1 MPTIPSIRT
10 SVENKDI
17 LVLDNHAKNGTFE
30 KDARGRLIAYTG
42 GFSVVFPYRT
52 ANGEKWAFRCWHSDI
67 KNSKKRYETISKS
80 IKNAKLSFLCE
91 FQYIDKGINV
101 EGNIYSTTR
110 MRWIDGMTIKDY
122 ICQNRNSKDL
132 LIALADNFLKMT
144 QALHAQSLAHGDLQ
158 HGNILVDK
166 NHQLYLVDYDSFYCP
181 RLKGEADT
189 VTGLADYQH
198 PARINNKSV
207 SEKLDYFSE
216 LIIYLSILAIAENP
230 LLVDK
235 YKVNDADRL
244 LFSKEDFVD
253 IKSSEVYK
261 DIQGLGKEFQD
272 LLDVLEGY
280 LKCSSIDELLPFETY
295 LLENRITFTS
305 SATKAVRNTQVVS
318 IEWDVPF
325 EAEVSLKRGKDGDL
339 ERCENK
345 GCISTALCESITYEL
360 HIKKPGVSEI
370 RKQITIEVFDEC
382 KIDFSADKYYIF
394 PTIPVKLSWNVE
406 HAKRVWLD
414 NEEVNVT
421 GTKVIEPKKATT
433 CVLSAEDEFGVKEK
447 RVDIQMLPIP
457 QVKSLLVP
465 VPDITNNLSVTIQQ
479 PKYNVD
485 VKFPTIDID
494 WIKVE
499 VPRVKSLTELGLYRS
514 LEQSPPQPRINL
526 MSSIKKVFNQIIRK

>member
-67 KNSKKRYETISKS
+67 KNSKKRYETISNS

-101 EGNIYSTTR
+101 EGNIYPTTR
-110 MRWIDGMTIKDY
+110 MRWIDGITIKDY

-198 PARINNKSV
+198 PARLSNKFV

-216 LIIYLSILAIAENP
+216 LVIYLCILAIAENP
-230 LLVDK
+230 VLVDK

-244 LFSKEDFVD
+244 LFSKEDFAD
-253 IKSSEVYK
+253 IKNSEVYR
-261 DIQGLGKEFQD
+261 DIQGLGKELQE
-272 LLDVLEGY
+272 LLDVLDAY
-280 LKCSSIDELLPFETY
+280 LKCSSIDELLPFESY

-305 SATKAVRNTQVVS
+305 SATKAVRNTQSVT

-325 EAEVSLKRGKDGDL
+325 ESEVSLKKEKNGNFEKCG
-339 ERCENK
+339 NK
-345 GCISTALCESITYEL
+345 GSISTTLSESITYEL
-360 HIKKPGVSEI
+360 LVKKTDCPEI
-370 RKQITIEVFDEC
+370 RKQTTIEVFDEC

-406 HAKRVWLD
+406 HAKKVWLD
-414 NEEVNVT
+414 NEEVKVT

-433 CVLSAEDEFGVKEK
+433 NVLSAEDEFGVKEK
-447 RVDIQMLPIP
+447 RVDIQILPIP

-465 VPDITNNLSVTIQQ
+465 IPNITNNLSVTIQQ
-479 PKYNVD
+479 PRYNVD

-499 VPRVKSLTELGLYRS
+499 VPRVKSLIELGLYRS
-514 LEQSPPQPRINL
+514 LEQSPPQPKINL
-526 MSSIKKVFNQIIRK
+526 MSSIKKVFNHIIRI